1 MNLQFLW
8 QFSQAKENFYTL
20 SLGLQIVL
28 KMQEI
33 LFSKLF

>member
-1 MNLQFLW
+1 MSSQFLW
-8 QFSQAKENFYTL
+8 QFLQAKENFYTL

-33 LFSKLF
+33 LSSKLF